1 MWAPGGVLRA
11 GELGVAAEALGAP
24 GGGGGA
30 AALGGAAFPG
40 GAFPEGSL
48 AGLAVWG
55 AASPAEAGAALRGP
69 ALAALRPGG
78 RAVLVLAQADGNGDS
93 SAMVKLKRA
102 ALVAGLA
109 GAREIAAGGGRW
121 AAVAAE
127 KPAAAASGAQ
137 PLRSQALG
145 GAKSQPL
152 KSQALGGAP
161 SQPLRSRDPGG
172 AESQPLRPQAPQG
185 GPAPTTGAG
194 ALGDGEDDLIDE
206 DSLLEPG
213 DLRAGPIEYE
223 GGGKKKS
230 KACKNCSCGRA
241 ELEAAEEKAEAE
253 QKLAANPESACG
265 RCTMGDAFR
274 CASCPSRG
282 LPNGERKTVNVD
294 AASQRVTLSASLL
307 AADI

>member
-1 MWAPGGVLRA
+1 MLFR
-11 GELGVAAEALGAP
+11 
-24 GGGGGA
+24 
-30 AALGGAAFPG
+30 
-40 GAFPEGSL
+40 S
-48 AGLAVWG
+48 
-55 AASPAEAGAALRGP
+55 
-69 ALAALRPGG
+69 
-78 RAVLVLAQADGNGDS
+78 LAQADGNGDS

-109 GAREIAAGGGRW
+109 GAREIATGGGRW

-241 ELEAAEEKAEAE
+241 ELVPRRRRPRRSRNWRRTPRARAGAARWGTPS
-253 QKLAANPESACG
+253 AAPRAPRAGCPTARG
-265 RCTMGDAFR
+265 RR
-274 CASCPSRG
+274 
-282 LPNGERKTVNVD
+282 
-294 AASQRVTLSASLL
+294 
-307 AADI
+307 